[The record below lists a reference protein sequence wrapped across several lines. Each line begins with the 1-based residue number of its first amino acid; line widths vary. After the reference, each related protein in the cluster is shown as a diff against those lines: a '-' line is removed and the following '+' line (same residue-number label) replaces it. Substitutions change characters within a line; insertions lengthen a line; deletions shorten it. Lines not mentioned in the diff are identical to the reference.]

1 MDELLNFILVETVK
15 IALVGVVGLAV
26 PLMVQLIRRAGL
38 QVTAEQQNQ
47 LHVLASSAAAEVE
60 EWAAAKIK
68 ANLVVTSADKMER
81 AVAALIER
89 SPKVTESEA
98 KAAIQAALPQIGLGA
113 AVRLK
118 ELEKRG

>member
-1 MDELLNFILVETVK
+1 MNELLNFALVELVK

-38 QVTAEQQNQ
+38 QVSSEQQNQ

-81 AVAALIER
+81 AVEALIER
-89 SPKVTESEA
+89 SPKITESAA

-118 ELEKRG
+118 ELEKTK